1 MTATILVTGGTGVL
15 GSQVVPL
22 LQGAGQAVRV
32 LSRHEREPGDRVE
45 HVAVD
50 LMTGDGLDDA
60 LAGVRTVLHLAGG
73 PKGDDVATEN
83 LVRAAQRASTVEHLV
98 LISVIG
104 ADTVP
109 IGYFTRKAQ
118 AERIVVGSGIPYTIL
133 RAAQFHDL
141 TLKTVRTMAK
151 APVLPAPGGVRW
163 QPVASHEVA
172 ARLAELTLGRP
183 AGRVADLAGPRT
195 YTLEE
200 LQRSYLTAVGK
211 RRVRLPIRVP
221 GKAGK
226 AYRSG
231 ANLTVRAQAGTE
243 TWEQFL
249 ATHTGA
255 ADAGSTPRAVRRE
268 NR

>member
-1 MTATILVTGGTGVL
+1 MASTILVTGGTGIL

-22 LQGAGQAVRV
+22 LRSAVDDVRV
-32 LSRHEREPGDRVE
+32 LSRREREPVDGVQ
-45 HVAVD
+45 HVAGD
-50 LMTGDGLDDA
+50 LMTGAGLDEA

-73 PKGDDVATEN
+73 PKGDDVITRN
-83 LVRAAQRASTVEHLV
+83 LVRASQRAGTVEHLL

-109 IGYFTRKAQ
+109 VGYFVRKAK
-118 AERIVVGSGIPYTIL
+118 AERIVGDSGIPYTIL

-141 TLKTVRTMAK
+141 TLKTVRGMSK
-151 APVLPAPGGVRW
+151 SPVLVAPGGVRW
-163 QPVASHEVA
+163 QPVASREVA

-183 AGRVADLAGPRT
+183 AGRVADLAGPRI

-200 LQRSYLTAVGK
+200 LQRSYLTAFGK
-211 RRVRLPIRVP
+211 HRVRLPIRVP
-221 GKAGK
+221 GKVGQ

-231 ANLTVRAQAGTE
+231 VNLTVGPSTGSD

-249 ATHTGA
+249 SARTGG
-255 ADAGSTPRAVRRE
+255 D
-268 NR
+268 